1 MNCKKEYIKAIKKYG
16 KKEVDL
22 GIKIESEHGGSVCQS
37 LKVTM
42 DHLNEFPNYN
52 SKLIQF
58 EKNLKK
64 ARR

>member
-1 MNCKKEYIKAIKKYG
+1 MNCKKQYVAAVKKFG

-22 GIKIESEHGGSVCQS
+22 GIKIESEHGGTICQS

-52 SKLIQF
+52 SKLIKF
-58 EKNLKK
+58 EQKLKQ

>member
-1 MNCKKEYIKAIKKYG
+1 MNCMQKYKSAVKKYG

-22 GIKIESEHGGSVCQS
+22 GIKIEGEHDGNMCQS

-58 EKNLKK
+58 EKRLKK
-64 ARR
+64 RR